1 MSAVYDRRTG
11 SVYISARELCE
22 YTLRGGD
29 IGGGTYGNKCGSA
42 VTSHKLHC
50 KKPEIS
56 DAYTFSVISEGI
68 TITVYTFP
76 EGVRKNEKGE
86 IVFERIYSVDYP
98 LDYIENGE
106 LEIAI
111 ESAMCSS
118 YILCE
123 HFKMQK
129 VNARVIF
136 CREKHEETRAFAQT
150 LDIEELSIKFENL
163 IDMFLPF
170 AKIIVEREKNTVDEL
185 SSLHFPFPGGARE
198 GQRDFIVDAFTAIKA
213 HRRLVVQAP
222 TGTGKTMAS
231 LYPSL
236 KSIGKGY

>member
-1 MSAVYDRRTG
+1 MSAVYDRKTG

-29 IGGGTYGNKCGSA
+29 IGGFTYGNKCGSA

-98 LDYIENGE
+98 LDCIENGE

-136 CREKHEETRAFAQT
+136 CREKHEETRAFWEMPFG
-150 LDIEELSIKFENL
+150 IKIKFSFHCLEA
-163 IDMFLPF
+163 FQR
-170 AKIIVEREKNTVDEL
+170 KIILKRLKRL
-185 SSLHFPFPGGARE
+185 SQKSR
-198 GQRDFIVDAFTAIKA
+198 
-213 HRRLVVQAP
+213 VQ
-222 TGTGKTMAS
+222 
-231 LYPSL
+231 
-236 KSIGKGY
+236 I